1 MIKRSLTLFAVAIA
15 GTALVVLGG
24 AASAQAD
31 SAQDRPADVATVLP
45 TPAQEAVLG
54 DIEWG

>member
-1 MIKRSLTLFAVAIA
+1 MIKRSLTRFAAAIA

-24 AASAQAD
+24 AASAHAD
-31 SAQDRPADVATVLP
+31 AAQDRPAGIATTP
-45 TPAQEAVLG
+45 PAPAQDAALG